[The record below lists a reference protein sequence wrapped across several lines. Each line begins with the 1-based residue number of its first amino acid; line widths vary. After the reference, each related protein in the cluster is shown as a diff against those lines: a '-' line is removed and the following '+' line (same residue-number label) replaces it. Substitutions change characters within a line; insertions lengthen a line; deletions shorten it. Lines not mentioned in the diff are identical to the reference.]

1 MNDLECKI
9 LNIVQH
15 EFPLDAYPFRVI
27 AKKLNISEQDCL
39 EVLRK
44 MQSQGILRGIKPVIQ
59 WRNLGFSSILVGAEV
74 DDQKIDIVAEQIN
87 LNAGVTHNYKR
98 SGPLNLWFT
107 LTYENESERK
117 MFLNQIESLEGVV
130 RIREFPSDKMYKI
143 GLVLDV

>member
-15 EFPLDAYPFRVI
+15 DFPLDAYPFRVI
-27 AKKLNISEQDCL
+27 AKKLNVSEQDCL
-39 EVLRK
+39 DALRK

-74 DDQKIDIVAEQIN
+74 DDQKIDIVAEKIS

-117 MFLNQIESLEGVV
+117 MFINEIESLEGVV